1 MGQKKKEKESFFN
14 SFSFF
19 FSVLMKRKN
28 YPTIDG
34 AVQAKSNGKL

>member
-1 MGQKKKEKESFFN
+1 MFLYFVLKVQTVQKHF
-14 SFSFF
+14 
-19 FSVLMKRKN
+19 LMKRKN